1 MKTRALLSSIAMI
14 PLIAVSAM
22 AQSDAGRV
30 REKTESAHLVGHE
43 DELLLRR
50 IEDALA
56 EWDPRQLD
64 SPYLKRVNT
73 QAGKQYALRRPDLAE
88 FIADPDAAVALG
100 KALFWEMQAGS
111 DFGRKSAEG
120 KIYGTAC
127 ASCHYRFGADARGR
141 NTEAIAY
148 QAWEKFVDSRPD
160 LPSPETDTRNSK
172 PPFSQRK
179 LPFTPVGDKDIS
191 AGKFRFGDPD
201 ANGNPEKLNGLLS
214 HEVTGSQGIERRLF
228 QGFDAASGTER
239 FQAIS
244 DPGWGPAV
252 FGMFAVGGK
261 PTRQVTGRNSP
272 SVINAVFND
281 RQFHDGRAE
290 STFNGYSI
298 FGDFDKRVILKKAF
312 LDENGEPVSYS
323 PVSVAIVNAS
333 LGSQAVGPI
342 VNEVEMSYQGR
353 NFHDVALKLL
363 GKQPLASQ
371 KVDQAD
377 SVLAG
382 YAKQNEM
389 GLYDPKDKSRI
400 LVYRELIQRAFRKE
414 WWADEKALTKQAA
427 LADRLRNAREQVT
440 SLNTKLP
447 KELTDLQQ
455 VVANILADTNLS
467 LPAEAIAIAI
477 DEILEKIPQDLAPK
491 IPSVP
496 ALTALSIKAN
506 EWALIEGEILPLR
519 PFASGNIEA
528 RKTRLKIDEEL
539 AKVAT
544 GGPNGM
550 VAQDDL
556 MVNNFSLYWGLSIM
570 LYESTL
576 ISNDSPF
583 DQMLRGNPEGVNAV
597 WKGAVEANS
606 LISVSSPNTVTPAEP
621 LSDDVI
627 RKVNLDK
634 LITRDSPPVL
644 TGTGMF
650 QRGFRMFMNNCAECH
665 EPPFFTSAANLEL
678 APELPEPIAKLHSHA
693 LVRVALADAM
703 KQRLIEE
710 NQPRGQG
717 VNDSNRHLLGAR
729 EFFFDEERIPVLE
742 EVIAELMIENM
753 GIDDRRPVAFTPV
766 TVFPGQLIPDRVPM
780 ITWLGTR
787 PPLGF
792 APSPQPGAKPLDPY
806 AFYDLGFYNL
816 GASEPRYDWGIWG
829 FTGVDAA
836 LTVEEVRTAAAMLE
850 PKFQDLNINKE
861 GVKALME
868 RVEQEVNDARA
879 LAKSRQSIP
888 SLGSAYELQK
898 PRRNKGLAESVERL
912 GQVARALQAASGANA
927 KAVDH
932 SAERDFIDYTDG
944 HERKDHHFFK
954 RARRMVMTEET
965 WGHRKPFIND
975 NELMGW
981 GAFKTP
987 SLRNVSLTE
996 PYMHNGRFLTL
1007 RQVLSFY
1014 SFDNPDLIPANVQF
1028 NPDLHPEMGRLALN
1042 ADGLITGFA
1051 GAPIS
1056 IVQIQDAESLLFF
1069 LQCLTD
1075 LRVLHEKGPFDHPSI
1090 NIPNGFEGQDPMKE
1104 NVFTVSEVGENGST
1118 APTQFPSSN

>member
-1 MKTRALLSSIAMI
+1 MKTRYLFASFAMI
-14 PLIAVSAM
+14 PLTASFAM
-22 AQSDAGRV
+22 AQSDAGSV
-30 REKTESAHLVGHE
+30 REKTESAHLIGHE

-64 SPYLKRVNT
+64 SPYLKRINT
-73 QAGKQYALRRPDLAE
+73 QEGKKYALRRPDLAE

-111 DFGRKSAEG
+111 DFGRKTGDG

-127 ASCHYRFGADARGR
+127 ASCHYRFGADARSR

-148 QAWEKFVDSRPD
+148 QAWEKFLTPRPGVPD
-160 LPSPETDTRNSK
+160 PGADTRNTK

-179 LPFTPVGDKDIS
+179 QKFEPVGDKDVR
-191 AGKFRFGDPD
+191 ADKFRFGDPD
-201 ANGNPEKLNGLLS
+201 ASGNPEKLNGLLS
-214 HEVTGSQGIERRLF
+214 YEIVGSQGIERRLF
-228 QGFDAASGTER
+228 QGLDSGTGTEK
-239 FQAIS
+239 FSVI
-244 DPGWGPAV
+244 PKPNWGSAV
-252 FGMFAVGGK
+252 FNMFAVGAN

-290 STFNGYSI
+290 STFNGFSI
-298 FGDFDKRVILKKAF
+298 FGDFDKRIILKKAF
-312 LDENGEPVSYS
+312 LDENGKAVSYS
-323 PVSVAIVNAS
+323 PVSAAIVNAS
-333 LGSQAVGPI
+333 LGSQSVGPI

-353 NFHDVALKLL
+353 NFHDLALKLL
-363 GKQPLASQ
+363 KKQPLAEQ
-371 KVDQAD
+371 RVDHTD
-377 SVLAG
+377 SILAG
-382 YAKQNEM
+382 YAKKNVL
-389 GLYDPKDKSRI
+389 GLFDPKDKNKI

-414 WWADEKALTKQAA
+414 WWADDKKLTEQSSLIERLKKNRDQVAA
-427 LADRLRNAREQVT
+427 LNNL
-440 SLNTKLP
+440 LP
-447 KELTDLQQ
+447 DSFAILKAE
-455 VVANILADTNLS
+455 VASKLADAS
-467 LPAEAIAIAI
+467 LRFPAEAISIAI
-477 DEILEKIPQDLAPK
+477 DSVAQTTP
-491 IPSVP
+491 PSSE
-496 ALTALSIKAN
+496 LTSLSIKAD
-506 EWALIEGEILPLR
+506 EWALIEGEVLPLR
-519 PFASGNIEA
+519 PFASDNIDV
-528 RKTRLKIDEEL
+528 RKKRLKIDEEM
-539 AKVAT
+539 AGIAT
-544 GGPNGM
+544 GGPAGI

-583 DQMLRGNPEGVNAV
+583 DQMLRGNEKGVDAV
-597 WKGAVEANS
+597 WKASVEANA
-606 LISVSSPNTVTPAEP
+606 LISLSTTNTNAVTLPEPAT
-621 LSDDVI
+621 DDVI

-634 LITRDSPPVL
+634 LITRNSPPVL

-665 EPPFFTSAANLEL
+665 APPFFTSAANLEL

-693 LVRVALADAM
+693 LVKVALADAV

-717 VNDSNRHLLGAR
+717 VKDSNRNLLGAR
-729 EFFFDEERIPVLE
+729 KFFFDQERIPVLE

-753 GIDDRRPVAFTPV
+753 GVDDKRPVVFTPV
-766 TVFPGQLIPDRVPM
+766 TVLPGQPIPDRVPM

-792 APSPQPGAKPLDPY
+792 APTPQPLAKPLDPY

-816 GASEPRYDWGIWG
+816 GASEPRYDWGVWG
-829 FTGVDAA
+829 FTGADSA
-836 LTVEEVRTAAAMLE
+836 LTVEEVRTAAAFLQ
-850 PKFQDLNINKE
+850 PKFQTLKISQA
-861 GVKALME
+861 GVDALVQK
-868 RVEQEVNDARA
+868 VEQEANADKA
-879 LAKSRQSIP
+879 LAPSRQSIP
-888 SLGSAYELQK
+888 SLGSAYQLQK
-898 PRRNKGLAESVERL
+898 ARRNKGFAESVERL
-912 GQVARALQAASGANA
+912 GQVTRALQAASDAIA
-927 KAVDH
+927 KGVDH
-932 SAERDFIDYTDG
+932 SAERDFLDYTNG
-944 HERKDHHFFK
+944 HERKDNHFFK

-1014 SFDNPDLIPANVQF
+1014 SFDNPDLIPADVQF

-1042 ADGLITGFA
+1042 ADGLIAGFP
-1051 GAPIS
+1051 GAPINL
-1056 IVQIQDAESLLFF
+1056 VQIQDAESLLFF

-1075 LRVLHEKGPFDHPSI
+1075 QSVLHEKGPFDHPSI
-1090 NIPNGFEGQDPMKE
+1090 NIPNGFEGNDPAKE
-1104 NVFTVSEVGENGST
+1104 SVFTVSEVGESGYSGT
-1118 APTQFPSSN
+1118 VPRSQFPTPD